1 MSEIIPLGQMLQEKR
16 DGVLATGNGLG
27 LDDPPVPPQR
37 FEFNLNKTMAEVAMA
52 IRKGSPPAISTGFL
66 ELDGLTGGGIRKGEL
81 WITAARTAMGKSAFM
96 LSQALAM
103 ARLGKKVA
111 YISLEM
117 PAHLLAQRMLV
128 QMSKVPLSAFR
139 WDSTCPWKKP
149 DEIQMKAIGDAMRYM
164 KPYHIELIDRGAGF
178 YEIVDNIRVLAD
190 EGCDVVII
198 DGLWL
203 IRTDGSQDLRI
214 ELKRIT
220 GRLKELSIDCNI
232 AISAVHQINRS
243 VEKANDPRPGVADL
257 RDASIED
264 DADLVCALFR
274 PAAYLKGEIPE
285 EHKDR
290 GECIVLKNRNGQTGT
305 AHLKFNGPYMLWE
318 NLTAED
324 TRHNK
329 EDEEWQIPQV

>member
-1 MSEIIPLGQMLQEKR
+1 
-16 DGVLATGNGLG
+16 
-27 LDDPPVPPQR
+27 
-37 FEFNLNKTMAEVAMA
+37 
-52 IRKGSPPAISTGFL
+52 
-66 ELDGLTGGGIRKGEL
+66 
-81 WITAARTAMGKSAFM
+81 
-96 LSQALAM
+96 
-103 ARLGKKVA
+103 
-111 YISLEM
+111 
-117 PAHLLAQRMLV
+117 
-128 QMSKVPLSAFR
+128 MSKVPLSVFR
-139 WDSTCPWKKP
+139 WDSTCPWRKP
-149 DEIQMKAIGDAMRYM
+149 DDIQMKAIGDAMRYM

-178 YEIVDNIRVLAD
+178 YEIVDNIKVLAD

-329 EDEEWQIPQV
+329 EDEEWQIPQL